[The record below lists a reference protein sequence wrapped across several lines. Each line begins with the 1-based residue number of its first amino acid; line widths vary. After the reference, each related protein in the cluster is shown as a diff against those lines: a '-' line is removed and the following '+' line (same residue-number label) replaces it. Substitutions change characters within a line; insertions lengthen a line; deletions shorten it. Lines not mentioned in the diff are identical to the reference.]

1 MNSEQMSVY
10 YSLGKTDEYKRMIT
24 LLKDKGII
32 RESML
37 GNDMMVAY
45 TAEEAIDI
53 SKAELRGETSE

>member
-10 YSLGKTDEYKRMIT
+10 YNLGRSDEYKRMID
-24 LLKDKGII
+24 LLKSKGII

-37 GNDMMVAY
+37 GDDLMVAY

-53 SKAELRGETSE
+53 TKAELRGEQK

>member
-1 MNSEQMSVY
+1 MNNEQMSVY
-10 YSLGKTDEYKRMIT
+10 YNLGRTDEYKRMIT
-24 LLKDKGII
+24 LLKAKGII

-53 SKAELRGETSE
+53 SKSELRGETSE